1 MGTEADP
8 NKFTDAEIMD
18 LREFVETVLTLCD
31 RDRDLAVEVEQLA
44 LTAAKIL
51 GILEPEEGDD
61 E

>member
-44 LTAAKIL
+44 LTAAEIL

>member
-1 MGTEADP
+1 
-8 NKFTDAEIMD
+8 MD

-44 LTAAKIL
+44 LTAAEIL